1 MTSYRAVC
9 DERSRFE
16 ALLSTADASKAQVF
30 QRGCFV
36 CVCGA
41 RKTAPTLTTTSALRK
56 TTASEHR

>member
-36 CVCGA
+36 CVCVWHCGQPQPSPQPP
-41 RKTAPTLTTTSALRK
+41 R
-56 TTASEHR
+56 